1 MNRQAVVALATLVAV
16 VAAVVWFDRRCLDDL
31 ARTPDHALRHFP
43 RNTWAMIIVFA
54 FPIGPLMYLMYA
66 KGPRA

>member
-1 MNRQAVVALATLVAV
+1 MDARSAVMLATLVVV
-16 VAAVVWFDRRCLDDL
+16 VAAVIWFDRRCLDDL
-31 ARTPDHALRHFP
+31 ARTPDRALRHFP